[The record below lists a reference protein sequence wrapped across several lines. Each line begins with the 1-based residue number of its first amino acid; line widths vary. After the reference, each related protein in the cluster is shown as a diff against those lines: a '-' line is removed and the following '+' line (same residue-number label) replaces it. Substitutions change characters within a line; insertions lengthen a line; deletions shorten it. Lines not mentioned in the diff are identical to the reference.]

1 MLIDP
6 SDNSIVHIGPSRS
19 ATILQLE
26 GFLQC
31 LFSLLIDNELHE
43 KNTLLDLLDR
53 SVIALGGFL
62 IYHECCWPEPTN
74 RLGIV
79 LDNTTECRRNKKC
92 WPKPTDRL
100 GIVFVETLELGEK
113 LWPLREYLFPCTEK
127 QDQIVDEF
135 AREIYLERA
144 ALAEDSERESIETE
158 YGLLLAKLHY
168 QLGAITLFT
177 ETKLR
182 EMQSRGS
189 EIICE
194 MIDPCST
201 DRNCAEPNPP
211 KLPKVQPSLTNP
223 IVTGDSLAPPVVAA
237 GKPTAEPVAPAGET
251 EQLPVV
257 ATPSAIPP
265 AVPTEKPFATPVA
278 FAGKRK
284 KRSTTKGEGRT
295 KLLSALALH
304 HKYSQSGCLNLEPIG
319 CNEIANLIV
328 VSGSTASLFFE
339 LNFGDHLGYVA
350 TCRDAKKLFEK
361 LKSLYDEFADPS
373 YGSEPM

>member
-1 MLIDP
+1 MATNP
-6 SDNSIVHIGPSRS
+6 SGDTVVHIGPSRS

-113 LWPLREYLFPCTEK
+113 LWPLREYLFPRTEK
-127 QDQIVDEF
+127 Q
-135 AREIYLERA
+135 
-144 ALAEDSERESIETE
+144 DSERESIETE

-201 DRNCAEPNPP
+201 DRNRAEPNPP
-211 KLPKVQPSLTNP
+211 KLPEVQPSLTNP
-223 IVTGDSLAPPVVAA
+223 IVTGDSLAPP
-237 GKPTAEPVAPAGET
+237 
-251 EQLPVV
+251 
-257 ATPSAIPP
+257 
-265 AVPTEKPFATPVA
+265 AVFTEKPPAERDAPDVSTED
-278 FAGKRK
+278 KETK
-284 KRSTTKGEGRT
+284 KRDIPKAEAEILVRDWLFKHAKEDPWKINVRRIEKDTRVSTGQIS
-295 KLLSALALH
+295 KLSCWQAFRI
-304 HKYSQSGCLNLEPIG
+304 ERD
-319 CNEIANLIV
+319 
-328 VSGSTASLFFE
+328 E
-339 LNFGDHLGYVA
+339 LRN
-350 TCRDAKKLFEK
+350 
-361 LKSLYDEFADPS
+361 
-373 YGSEPM
+373 SEPRTVILNEMMIAEVSESQAKDRKRNG